1 MQSKKEYWS
10 EQLSDYHPGGVES
23 LKDYCAARNLSYC
36 RAKYWRHYFLTSS
49 VAESDTSGMETGRL
63 TFDVI
68 PVASLAP
75 AFAPAAAPSSSSGV
89 TLSAGDVGI
98 GLAPGFD
105 ADTLRRALEVLSAQ
119 REA

>member
-1 MQSKKEYWS
+1 MQSRKDYWS
-10 EQLSDYHPGGVES
+10 EQLSDYHPGCGET
-23 LKDYCAARNLSYC
+23 LKDYCAARNLPYS
-36 RAKYWRHYFLTSS
+36 RAKYWHHYFQTGS
-49 VAESDTSGMETGRL
+49 ATEAGTSGQDAGKL

-75 AFAPAAAPSSSSGV
+75 ACVPAAGPSASSGV
-89 TLSAGDVGI
+89 TLSAGNVGI